1 MEFQDVSA
9 MFGTIAVLSVL
20 GNAIL
25 GVVIARRR
33 LMLKKTYNVLIL
45 DLAICDALTEC
56 PYIQVLLHFLLI
68 VLSLGVFLVLT
79 PIYIIPMKS
88 FPVMSGGSGRAFCRA
103 IFSTYCLFVCGKA
116 SNTTIMCLAI
126 ERWCAVVRPTKY
138 KANFNRKRVS
148 LYIALIWLAAAATEV
163 FELFVADL
171 MPDGRCE
178 WITPFYGEE
187 LNKAFLVFHITITF
201 YIPMTITWISFAHI
215 WYRMSHNQV
224 STQQGDSTKKSVVRM
239 CMLAALLLTLCW
251 FPTETFWILKQYKVV
266 VLPNVWYWVF
276 NFFAFLNSCCNPP
289 LYCLTNKT
297 YRREVLGLPG
307 CGKCGAEVAP
317 ENAAGQS
324 MHSQSRIYEIRKA
337 ATEQRVVDVE
347 ESAMAETMM
356 TSTMADESMQVILLK
371 WQETVS
377 YYESKIQGSKVHEG
391 NALESKTKENK
402 VQEEQGTG
410 EQGTGEQGT
419 GEQGT
424 GEQGTEEQGT
434 GEQGAGEQGT
444 EEQGTG
450 EQGTGE
456 QGTGEQGTG
465 EQGTGEQ
472 GTEEQGTSEQ
482 GTLEKGTGEQGTGE
496 PGT

>member
-1 MEFQDVSA
+1 MDPREISA
-9 MFGTIAVLSVL
+9 MFGSIAALSVL

-25 GVVIARRR
+25 CVVIARRR
-33 LMLKKTYNVLIL
+33 SMLKKTYNVLIL
-45 DLAICDALTEC
+45 NLAICDALM
-56 PYIQVLLHFLLI
+56 
-68 VLSLGVFLVLT
+68 GVFLVLT
-79 PIYIIPMKS
+79 PNYIIPMKS

-148 LYIALIWLAAAATEV
+148 LYIALIWLAAAATEI
-163 FELFVADL
+163 FELFIADL

-224 STQQGDSTKKSVVRM
+224 STQQGDAGKKSVVRM
-239 CMLAALLLTLCW
+239 CLLAALLLSLCW

-276 NFFAFLNSCCNPP
+276 NFFAFFNSCCNPP

-297 YRREVLGLPG
+297 YRREVFGLFW

-324 MHSQSRIYEIRKA
+324 MHSQQNLRD
-337 ATEQRVVDVE
+337 TEGSDGA
-347 ESAMAETMM
+347 ES
-356 TSTMADESMQVILLK
+356 
-371 WQETVS
+371 
-377 YYESKIQGSKVHEG
+377 G
-391 NALESKTKENK
+391 
-402 VQEEQGTG
+402 
-410 EQGTGEQGT
+410 
-419 GEQGT
+419 
-424 GEQGTEEQGT
+424 
-434 GEQGAGEQGT
+434 
-444 EEQGTG
+444 
-450 EQGTGE
+450 
-456 QGTGEQGTG
+456 
-465 EQGTGEQ
+465 
-472 GTEEQGTSEQ
+472 
-482 GTLEKGTGEQGTGE
+482 
-496 PGT
+496 

>member
-1 MEFQDVSA
+1 MFVCWVNYKKANSPYSSFSA
-9 MFGTIAVLSVL
+9 ATFPEDPGFHQCSAALSVL

-25 GVVIARRR
+25 CVVIARRR
-33 LMLKKTYNVLIL
+33 SMLKKTYNVLIL
-45 DLAICDALTEC
+45 NLAICDALM
-56 PYIQVLLHFLLI
+56 
-68 VLSLGVFLVLT
+68 GVFLVLT
-79 PIYIIPMKS
+79 PNYIIPMKS
-88 FPVMSGGSGRAFCRA
+88 FPVMSGGNGRAFCRA

-163 FELFVADL
+163 FELFIADL

-224 STQQGDSTKKSVVRM
+224 STQQGDAGKKSVVRM

-276 NFFAFLNSCCNPP
+276 NFFAFFNSCCNPP

-297 YRREVLGLPG
+297 YRREVLGLLG

-317 ENAAGQS
+317 GSTMASATAGLSMQGQS
-324 MHSQSRIYEIRKA
+324 GTYEMTKRT
-337 ATEQRVVDVE
+337 TEQSVVDVE
-347 ESAMAETMM
+347 ESVLDKSKEQDASKGGAQWVRQD
-356 TSTMADESMQVILLK
+356 DEAKCEHS
-371 WQETVS
+371 
-377 YYESKIQGSKVHEG
+377 
-391 NALESKTKENK
+391 
-402 VQEEQGTG
+402 
-410 EQGTGEQGT
+410 
-419 GEQGT
+419 
-424 GEQGTEEQGT
+424 
-434 GEQGAGEQGT
+434 
-444 EEQGTG
+444 
-450 EQGTGE
+450 
-456 QGTGEQGTG
+456 
-465 EQGTGEQ
+465 
-472 GTEEQGTSEQ
+472 
-482 GTLEKGTGEQGTGE
+482 
-496 PGT
+496 